1 MSINVRQEMR
11 RPPRPRGLPFLGNV
25 PRLRRDPLGAMTE
38 WARTHGDV
46 VGLRLAIAQGF
57 LISHPDD
64 IEHVL
69 VTANRSFVKPWLLR
83 QAGEMLGD
91 GLLTSDGELWLRQ
104 RRLMSP
110 PFHRER
116 IASYGGAMV
125 ELTERMLD
133 GWRDGEVLDLHEEMM
148 HLTLAIVARTLFGSR
163 VDDVAE
169 DVGWALEI
177 ALKRFVDR
185 IGPMRL
191 LDRLPLPRNR
201 RFASARDRLDAIIFR
216 LIRERRATTDPR
228 TDLLG
233 MLLDATDEEGRH
245 MSDRQLRDEAIT
257 LFLAGHETTAI
268 ALSWTWMLLALNP
281 EVERKLLDE
290 LDDVLRGVPP
300 TVEDLPRL
308 RYTAAV
314 IRESMRLYPPAWRI
328 GREAIQECEIGGY
341 PVPIGSQVIMSQW
354 VVHRDPRFFAEPE
367 RFLPERWEANRA
379 AALPKF
385 AYFPFGGGARR
396 CIGDTFAIMEAALVL
411 ATVARRFRLAPAQP
425 TPIEIWPSIT
435 LRPRTGIL
443 MRPCERIG

>member
-1 MSINVRQEMR
+1 MNVQQEMR
-11 RPPRPRGLPFLGNV
+11 RPPRPRGFPFIGNV

-38 WARTHGDV
+38 WARRHGDV
-46 VGLRLAIAQGF
+46 VGLRLAIAEGF
-57 LISHPDD
+57 LVSHPDD

-91 GLLTSDGELWLRQ
+91 GLLTSDGELWLLQ

-110 PFHRER
+110 AFHRER
-116 IASYGGAMV
+116 SASYGGAMV
-125 ELTERMLD
+125 ELTERMLE
-133 GWRDGEVLDLHEEMM
+133 GWRGGEALDLHEEMM
-148 HLTLAIVARTLFGSR
+148 RLTLAIVARTLFGSS

-177 ALKRFVDR
+177 ALERFVDR

-201 RFASARDRLDAIIFR
+201 RFISARDRLDAIIFR
-216 LIRERRATTDPR
+216 MIDERRAATGAGIGS
-228 TDLLG
+228 DLLAT
-233 MLLDATDEEGRH
+233 LIDATDEHGGR

-281 EVERKLLDE
+281 DAEGKLFDE
-290 LDDVLRGVPP
+290 LDDVLRGAPP
-300 TVEDLPRL
+300 TVDDLPRL

-328 GREAIQECEIGGY
+328 GREAVQECEIGGY
-341 PVPIGSQVIMSQW
+341 PVPVGSQVIMSQW

-367 RFLPERWEANRA
+367 RFLPERWESDRA
-379 AALPKF
+379 ASIPKF

-396 CIGDTFAIMEAALVL
+396 CIGDTFAVMEATLVL
-411 ATVARRFRLAPAQP
+411 ATVARRFRLALAQP
-425 TPIEIWPSIT
+425 TPIEIFPSIT
-435 LRPRTGIL
+435 LRPKSG
-443 MRPCERIG
+443 MRMCPHERAV